1 MVTIDGAG
9 ILHSPDVHAHGLKS
23 VIWYAVSPQ
32 AKQGEQFFH
41 AHAQLMGGHG
51 LVVTREALNITLRG
65 ID

>member
-1 MVTIDGAG
+1 
-9 ILHSPDVHAHGLKS
+9 VHAHGLKS